1 MLKSDASAR
10 STLRDTSAP
19 TSASAPSSNL
29 TLQPQIL
36 HSPQPNPL
44 SAPTEGA
51 EGNNLFSGHPWN
63 VAVLSSSPASLPR
76 RTKWQQVLPY
86 RFLGQ
91 EVNETSRIIAS
102 TLCLTPVK
110 PGSLMQAHG
119 ELALLATSTV
129 SFISQMVCS
138 RFVSF
143 INKVLQ
149 SRNPGTKYLECVRN
163 S

>member
-1 MLKSDASAR
+1 MPLPPSETHQLPPQLQHPPR
-10 STLRDTSAP
+10 TL
-19 TSASAPSSNL
+19 PSSHRSCTAL
-29 TLQPQIL
+29 GQIPSL
-36 HSPQPNPL
+36 VPL
-44 SAPTEGA
+44 RELRGA

-63 VAVLSSSPASLPR
+63 VAVLSSSSASLPR
-76 RTKWQQVLPY
+76 RTKWQQVHPHP
-86 RFLGQ
+86 FLGQ
-91 EVNETSRIIAS
+91 EVNETNRIMAS

-129 SFISQMVCS
+129 SFISQTVCS

-149 SRNPGTKYLECVRN
+149 SRNPGRYLECVRN
-163 S
+163 N